1 MAECQTDLHEQASRP
16 LGQTESCTSKNDV
29 DEGTNMGLNKV
40 IKPQSNSDW
49 KSDHSHA
56 SNDSF
61 LHFLD
66 GIKTPTSDQL
76 HNDLHYF
83 PREDSNVSSFL
94 NIIKKLVESNASLN
108 EMIKT
113 ERRNNTVL
121 ANENSGLKLEIQ
133 KMKTKTCTQI
143 PRGKES
149 DIASAQPEP
158 HDMANDACQVFEANE
173 SVEQRLAKQLKEVQK
188 LKHEEFKH
196 LKSTEGNKESLCS
209 VTQSNVNKANKPS
222 TTAKTSGSATTEK
235 DKGTIKVKN
244 NRKNK
249 QLKSK
254 ITHTAAE
261 NGGNENAN
269 SSTTNVNGKTA
280 PVNKKLLLLADS
292 HVRRLNDCKL
302 LPDSIVAKNIG
313 GLRSNQIISRHK
325 QTINRELTTIDEVII
340 HIGSNDVS
348 KGIQQEKI
356 VEHVHSASKRLRD
369 INPDI
374 KISVSSVFL
383 QGYDT
388 PKNIRVIEINRA
400 LKHLCLTTNCN

>member
-1 MAECQTDLHEQASRP
+1 M
-16 LGQTESCTSKNDV
+16 
-29 DEGTNMGLNKV
+29 
-40 IKPQSNSDW
+40 
-49 KSDHSHA
+49 
-56 SNDSF
+56 
-61 LHFLD
+61 
-66 GIKTPTSDQL
+66 

-83 PREDSNVSSFL
+83 PNEDSNVSCFL
-94 NIIKKLVESNASLN
+94 NIIQKLVESNASLN

-133 KMKTKTCTQI
+133 KMKTKMCTQI
-143 PRGKES
+143 PRGIES
-149 DIASAQPEP
+149 NIASAQQEP

-196 LKSTEGNKESLCS
+196 LKSNEGNKESSCS
-209 VTQSNVNKANKPS
+209 VTQNNVNKANKPS

-235 DKGTIKVKN
+235 DKGTRKVKN
-244 NRKNK
+244 DRKKKKQQNK

-254 ITHTAAE
+254 ITHNAAE

-280 PVNKKLLLLADS
+280 PVNKKIPLLFDS

-302 LPDSIVAKNIG
+302 LPDSMVAKGIG

-325 QTINRELTTIDEVII
+325 QTINSELTTTDEVVI

-356 VEHVHSASKRLRD
+356 VENVHSASKRLRD
-369 INPDI
+369 INPDM

-388 PKNIRVIEINRA
+388 HKNIRVIEINRA
-400 LKHLCLTTNCN
+400 LNTCGTSTMAISPLDTWIKVVCTSPLRETDC